1 MILDGN
7 SDKIR
12 FENVT
17 IENAYGWTLGKNGQ
31 AEALYINN
39 KSAAFINCRVLSFQD
54 TLLPGGGYNWF
65 KDCFIAGATDFIWGS
80 GKVSG
85 VTYVDENNVE
95 QKVDVVIPANVLDN
109 YKVRIMRFKLQLLR
123 F

>member
-65 KDCFIAGATDFIWGS
+65 KDCFIAGATDFIWGRVRWYCLKIVRS
-80 GKVSG
+80 MHLAVH
-85 VTYVDENNVE
+85 
-95 QKVDVVIPANVLDN
+95 VL
-109 YKVRIMRFKLQLLR
+109 
-123 F
+123 